1 MPPQTKDEQVCQR
14 EVQIPDWVKPEA
26 FEELLRQKVKD
37 YKEIKSLRAKAGVAP
52 GENYATIMLRVELD
66 VETKDKSLV
75 TKAFMLKTP
84 HQSETYRKILE
95 ETDIFDVERGMYL
108 EVVPEME
115 QLYRD
120 AGLEVKFGAEI
131 YEISASD
138 YYVLLEDLRPRGFK
152 NANRLEGLDQT
163 HTENVLRKLAQW
175 HAASAVRV
183 ELKGPY
189 EQKYTT
195 GFFKSEEIVDAFC
208 NRSVKNLLK
217 HIDQYAGH
225 ETYLKDLVGMHS
237 DYLWIS
243 VSYRS
248 PDLPLQH
255 SVSEKLMDVVNDLN
269 VPKAD
274 EFNVLN
280 HGDGWSNNIMFQ
292 YNEKNE
298 ILDTYFID
306 LQIPKYGTVAQD
318 LYYFL
323 ISSTSLDIKIS
334 KFDYLIWFYHSEL
347 VKHLKLLKYPKPLPT
362 LRGIRDALNK
372 YSGWGFICSACIM
385 GFVLLDPRDDAHF
398 DQIMSSEDSSFKN
411 SIFTNPRYRRHM
423 EVLLPWLQQRGA
435 LE

>member
-1 MPPQTKDEQVCQR
+1 MPPQTKEETVCQR
-14 EVQIPDWVKPEA
+14 EVKIPDWVTPEV
-26 FEELLRQKVKD
+26 FEDLLRRKVKD
-37 YKEIKSLRAKAGVAP
+37 YKETKSLRAEAGVAP

-66 VETKDKSLV
+66 VETKDQSLV

-84 HQSETYRKILE
+84 HQSETYRKIIE
-95 ETDIFDVERGMYL
+95 ETDIFDVERGMYQ

-120 AGLEVKFGAEI
+120 AGLDVKFGAES

-138 YYVLLEDLRPRGFK
+138 HYVLLEDLRPRGFR
-152 NANRLEGLDQT
+152 NVNRLEGLDQV

-189 EQKYTT
+189 EEKYTK
-195 GFFKSEEIVDAFC
+195 GFFKSEKIIDAFC
-208 NRSVKNLLK
+208 NGSVKNLLK
-217 HIDQYAGH
+217 HIEQYEGH
-225 ETYLKDLVGMHS
+225 EAYLKDL
-237 DYLWIS
+237 
-243 VSYRS
+243 
-248 PDLPLQH
+248 H
-255 SVSEKLMDVVNDLN
+255 SVSEKLLDVVNDLN

-274 EFNVLN
+274 EFNALN
-280 HGDGWSNNIMFQ
+280 HGDSWSNNIMFQ
-292 YNEKNE
+292 YNDKNE
-298 ILDTYFID
+298 ILNTYFVD

-347 VKHLKLLKYPKPLPT
+347 VKHLKLLKYSKPLPT

-372 YSGWGFICSACIM
+372 YSGWGFVCAACIM
-385 GFVLLDPRDDAHF
+385 GFVLLDPREDAHF
-398 DQIMSSEDSSFKN
+398 DQIMSEEDSSFKN
-411 SIFTNPRYRRHM
+411 SIFTNPRYRRHI
-423 EVLLPWLQQRGA
+423 EALLPWLQQSGA

>member
-1 MPPQTKDEQVCQR
+1 MPPQTKEEEVGER
-14 EVQIPDWVKPEA
+14 EVKIPDWVKPEA

-37 YKEIKSLRAKAGVAP
+37 YKETKALRAKAGVAP

-120 AGLEVKFGAEI
+120 AGLEVKFGAEA
-131 YEISASD
+131 YEISTSD
-138 YYVLLEDLRPRGFK
+138 YYVLLEDLRPRGFR
-152 NANRLEGLDQT
+152 NVNRLEGLDQA

-189 EQKYTT
+189 EEKYTK

-208 NRSVKNLLK
+208 NRSVKNLLNT
-217 HIDQYAGH
+217 IDQYEGH
-225 ETYLKDLVGMHS
+225 EVYLKDL
-237 DYLWIS
+237 
-243 VSYRS
+243 
-248 PDLPLQH
+248 Q
-255 SVSEKLMDVVNDLN
+255 SVSEKLLDVVNDLN

-274 EFNVLN
+274 EFNALN
-280 HGDGWSNNIMFQ
+280 HGDSWSNNIMFQ

-298 ILDTYFID
+298 ILNTYFVD
-306 LQIPKYGTVAQD
+306 LQIPHYGTVAQD

-323 ISSTSLDIKIS
+323 ISSTSLDIKTS

-347 VKHLKLLKYPKPLPT
+347 VMHLKLLKYSKPLPT
-362 LRGIRDALNK
+362 LRSIRDALNK
-372 YSGWGFICSACIM
+372 YSGWGLICAACIM
-385 GFVLLDPRDDAHF
+385 GFVLLDPRNDAHF
-398 DQIMSSEDSSFKN
+398 DQIMSDTDSSFRN
-411 SIFTNPRYRRHM
+411 SIFTNPRFQKHI